1 MFSGII
7 AQSGIGYVS
16 DSPTLLAGQGHFAQD
31 SQNLSATLIE
41 RYLTLLERLSYSAKA
56 KIGHRAKVAL

>member
-1 MFSGII
+1 MFFGII

-31 SQNLSATLIE
+31 SQNLSANLIE
-41 RYLTLLERLSYSAKA
+41 RCLTFLEGLIYSVEAKTGPSA
-56 KIGHRAKVAL
+56 RVAL